1 MHWQW
6 VPDRRTKVRESTITF
21 RLVLIKWN
29 FEEAGV
35 GTGAKRSRRRVQ
47 MQKVREISGDGGGD
61 GVDGLACTAPRDK
74 RPYET

>member
-1 MHWQW
+1 MAVSSRQKDQSKRKHDHLLSCTYR
-6 VPDRRTKVRESTITF
+6 VD
-21 RLVLIKWN
+21 
-29 FEEAGV
+29 FEEADV